1 MREAWGL
8 GRERWAARLQEE
20 VAVQHEVELEAEG
33 DGELGEHVLALVEAG
48 EEVELLD
55 LLPQRLRDL
64 LVPDEEEEEKG
75 ASEARPGD
83 EVGVGA
89 GAAVSMHRRYWS
101 IWSRFIRSR
110 LEAAESSERAVV
122 KVPMTKAETTMPRMP
137 TKKLKTDS
145 GIVWG
150 ICTSPLIAASDH
162 QYA

>member
-1 MREAWGL
+1 MGGAKG
-8 GRERWAARLQEE
+8 GARLQEE
-20 VAVQHEVELEAEG
+20 VAVQHEVELQPEG

-64 LVPDEEEEEKG
+64 LVPAEEEENGE
-75 ASEARPGD
+75 SEVRPGD
-83 EVGVGA
+83 KRHGA
-89 GAAVSMHRRYWS
+89 GVHRRYWS

-122 KVPMTKAETTMPRMP
+122 KVPMTKAETTMPRIP